1 MWQGRHGPPGL
12 RHIERPRQH
21 DATAGRLWVVVAGAP
36 KTRYTRTADGVHV
49 AYQVLGA
56 GPLDLIYIP
65 FAASHLESMW
75 EQPSVARWFRRLAS
89 FSRLVMFDKRGT
101 GMSDRVEGVPT
112 LEARMDDVR
121 AVMDAVGI
129 ERAAL
134 CGLSEGGT
142 IAALFAATYPRRVS
156 SLVMI
161 GAGASGW
168 IPDPETQ
175 RTIDSYLENH
185 WGSGWSV
192 MMFAP
197 SVQNDERVRAWFGR
211 WERSSA
217 SPGDIVKLNRMN
229 AAFDI
234 RAVLPAISTPT
245 LVLRSAGDR
254 TYSLEQ
260 GRYLA
265 EHIEG
270 ARFVELAGADHAPWF
285 EDPDTSLDLIEEF
298 VTGERHRVEPDRVL
312 ATTMFTDIVGSTE
325 RASRVGDRRW
335 GELLDQFES
344 LAAREVER
352 FGGRLVKTTGDGTL
366 ASFDGP
372 GRAVRCAQAMVEAVG
387 PLGIELR
394 AGLHTGEVD
403 LRGNDIGGVAVHIGQ
418 RVSAVAGPS
427 EVLVSRTVTDLVVGS
442 GIEFSDRGDHVLKG
456 VPGTWRLYAVAG

>member
-1 MWQGRHGPPGL
+1 
-12 RHIERPRQH
+12 
-21 DATAGRLWVVVAGAP
+21 VVVADSP
-36 KTRYTRTADGVHV
+36 KTRYTRTTDGVHV
-49 AYQVLGA
+49 AYEVLGA

-121 AVMDAVGI
+121 AVMDAVGS

-142 IAALFAATYPRRVS
+142 IAALFAATYPHRVS

-161 GAGASGW
+161 GSGASGW

-175 RTIDSYLENH
+175 RTIDSYLEHH

-192 MMFAP
+192 LMFAP

-234 RAVLPAISTPT
+234 RAVLPTISTPT

-312 ATTMFTDIVGSTE
+312 ATTMFTDIVDSTE

-335 GELLDQFES
+335 GELLDQYES
-344 LAAREVER
+344 LATREVER

-366 ASFDGP
+366 ATFDGP
-372 GRAVRCAQAMVEAVG
+372 GRAVRCAQAMVDAVG
-387 PLGIELR
+387 PLGIEIR

-403 LRGNDIGGVAVHIGQ
+403 LRGDDIGGVAVHIGQ
-418 RVSAVAGPS
+418 RVSALAGPS

-442 GIEFSDRGDHVLKG
+442 GIEFSDRGEHVLKG
-456 VPGTWRLYAVAG
+456 VPGTWQLYAVAG